1 MGARYRTH
9 LAGPERLSA
18 LPSPLRAT
26 YRAAERRYLGKTR
39 GLVRDKND
47 RTLDNRAHHFAKWL
61 ANVGYDD
68 VSILDLGEP
77 QALPTVVSYLHHVAY
92 EQGSQKSK
100 TGLASGTLMGYV
112 NSAKAWLQ
120 TKLSLACSDINQN
133 QGMIADVLHEATKW
147 RKPKPKREPYTYKM
161 FEQLHRRIEKQRG
174 KAAAA
179 LYERDAA
186 VFDWARLSIYTGS
199 RSGEYAQTVGT
210 TTKASCVPDAP
221 VAEEWAKEPIAFVA
235 SDFTFF
241 STDNC
246 RVTLKE
252 ILENPKLAHELHV
265 RFRYDKSGR
274 NFTIRKF
281 ARGKGLLCPID
292 AAISILLRAAALN
305 VPPGHPIGVHHN
317 PRSKAASKVVL
328 LQSSE
333 VIKIMREV
341 CLEAYP
347 DKRHYYHINYMSI
360 DAHSAR
366 VTAAVAL
373 SQAGVSK
380 EDIAFR
386 LRWKPESVD
395 HYLRDC
401 NRTIGTLTQ
410 AAVLGAMN
418 IESST

>member
-1 MGARYRTH
+1 
-9 LAGPERLSA
+9 LA
-18 LPSPLRAT
+18 
-26 YRAAERRYLGKTR
+26 
-39 GLVRDKND
+39 D
-47 RTLDNRAHHFAKWL
+47 
-61 ANVGYDD
+61 VGYDD
-68 VSILDLGEP
+68 ISILDLGEP
-77 QALPTVVSYLHHVAY
+77 QALPTVVSYLHYVAY
-92 EQGSQKSK
+92 EQGSKK
-100 TGLASGTLMGYV
+100 NKEGLASGTLMGYV

-120 TKLSLACSDINQN
+120 HKLSLSCSDIHQN
-133 QGMIADVLHEATKW
+133 QGMIADVLHEAKKW

-161 FEQLHRRIEKQRG
+161 FETLHARIEKQRR

-210 TTKASCVPDAP
+210 TTKASRVPDAP
-221 VAEEWAKEPIAFVA
+221 VAEEWAKEPIAFLA

-241 STDNC
+241 SADNC

-252 ILENPKLAHELHV
+252 ILENPKRAHELHV

-292 AAISILLRAAALN
+292 AAISILLRAAALK

-317 PRSKAASKVVL
+317 PRSKAKVVL
-328 LQSSE
+328 LQSAE
-333 VIKIMREV
+333 VVKIMRQV

-347 DKRHYYHINYMSI
+347 DKRHYYHIHYMSI

-373 SQAGVSK
+373 SQAGVKK

-410 AAVLGAMN
+410 AAVLGAMC
-418 IESST
+418 IESTT